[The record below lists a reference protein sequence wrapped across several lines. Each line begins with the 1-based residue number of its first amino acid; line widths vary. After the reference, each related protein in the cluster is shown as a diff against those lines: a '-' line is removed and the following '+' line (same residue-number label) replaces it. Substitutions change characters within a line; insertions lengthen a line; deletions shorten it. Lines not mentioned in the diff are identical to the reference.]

1 MSSRSRTIAIVGAGF
16 SGTALAYRLL
26 RGAHAAPTRVVLI
39 ERADNF
45 GCGLAYSER
54 AAGTTLNV
62 PAGRMSIDESQPDDL
77 LDYLRSR
84 DIPVTAEEF
93 VPRTL
98 YGEYLEAKLSSAARL
113 APARVQ
119 LTRMRGIAIA
129 LNRNA
134 SNTLWSVEL
143 DGGGGVLADSV
154 VLATGH
160 CPPRP
165 LPGVE
170 ALVGTGLYEN
180 DPWQLSPS
188 TSSQPARV
196 LLIGTGLTMADVAC
210 RLARSAHPPQ
220 QIVAISRR
228 GLLPRY
234 RLDKAPHA
242 VAAPLDFGRLQAA
255 VTLRALVREVRA
267 LMQRAAA
274 AGIDWRD
281 VMVELRA
288 RAPGMWRR
296 LSLAERARFVRH
308 VQPYWDVHRH
318 QLPPLVARTL
328 DEQVERKRLRV
339 RAARIA
345 GLRTVKGRVEVT
357 LRSRGARTEET
368 LVFDRIINCSGPD
381 SDPSRAESRLMR
393 MLFATGRLTACPT
406 GTGLQLDAAGRPIN
420 QHGAAAPGL
429 YYLGPWL
436 RARDFEATAVQELRA
451 QASVLS
457 HRLLAEP
464 LRPAS
469 GFLRRWLG
477 LRSPIVETRPVE
489 VRVPLR
495 AR

>member
-16 SGTALAYRLL
+16 SGTALAFRLL
-26 RGAHAAPTRVVLI
+26 RGAHPSPTRVVLI
-39 ERADNF
+39 ERADHF
-45 GCGLAYSER
+45 GRGLAYSER

-62 PAGRMSIDESQPDDL
+62 PAGRMAIDESQPDDL
-77 LDYLRSR
+77 LDYVRSR
-84 DIPVTAEEF
+84 DIPVTAEDF
-93 VPRTL
+93 IPRTL
-98 YGEYLEAKLSSAARL
+98 YGEYLEARLSSAAR
-113 APARVQ
+113 AASGRVQ
-119 LTRMRGIAIA
+119 LTRMRGIATAI
-129 LNRNA
+129 NRNA
-134 SNTLWSVEL
+134 SNTFWSVEL
-143 DGGGGVLADSV
+143 DGGGAVLADTV

-165 LPGVE
+165 LPGLE
-170 ALVGTGLYEN
+170 SLVGTGLYEN
-180 DPWQLSPS
+180 DPWQVSPQA
-188 TSSQPARV
+188 SSRVPRV

-228 GLLPRY
+228 GLLPRH

-242 VAAPLDFGRLQAA
+242 AAQPLDFGRLQAA

-281 VMVELRA
+281 VMVELRS
-288 RAPGMWRR
+288 RAPAWWRR
-296 LSLAERARFVRH
+296 LSLTDKARFVRH

-328 DEQVERKRLRV
+328 DELVERKRLRV
-339 RAARIA
+339 RAGRIA
-345 GLRTVKGRVEVT
+345 GLRKVKGRVEVT
-357 LRSRGARTEET
+357 IQPRGATIPET

-381 SDPSRAESRLMR
+381 GDPSRAESRLMR
-393 MLFATGRLTACPT
+393 MLFASGRLTACPT
-406 GTGLQLDAAGRPIN
+406 GTGLQVDAAGRPIDR
-420 QHGAAAPGL
+420 HGAAAPEL

-451 QASVLS
+451 QASRLAE
-457 HRLLAEP
+457 RLLAATA
-464 LRPAS
+464 RPAS
-469 GFLRRWLG
+469 GILRRMLG
-477 LRSPIVETRPVE
+477 LHVPALETRPVE